1 MNSLTGTM
9 QIISPMLILWIGAML
24 VFEGNLS
31 VGELVAFHALSTQF
45 FNTSS
50 SIVQTV
56 NSVILTTSYLHR
68 IQDILQSPIEE
79 TPGNKDNSPIKG
91 EIRLERVS
99 FRYSPHSE
107 EVIKDVSLHI
117 EPGEKSLSSDNPGP
131 EKARWQN
138 LFLASICLQ
147 KAVCSMM
154 A

>member
-1 MNSLTGTM
+1 
-9 QIISPMLILWIGAML
+9 ML

-117 EPGEKSLSSDNPGP
+117 KPGENRYRRTIRVRKSTL
-131 EKARWQN
+131 AN

-147 KAVCSMM
+147 RQCVL
-154 A
+154 